1 MAVLNGLSNIIPGSN
16 VLVVFVL
23 VFLLSA
29 WFLLLRRNL
38 PPGPWS
44 FNPLGHIIEIQ
55 GNGTY
60 YLTLLDYR

>member
-1 MAVLNGLSNIIPGSN
+1 MTLLSGLSDIVPNTS
-16 VLVVFVL
+16 VLLVFVL

-29 WFLLLRRNL
+29 WFLLLRRDL

-44 FNPLGHIIEIQ
+44 FNPFGHIVDIQ
-55 GNGTY
+55 LSDDY